1 MLYPFATATYVPCA
15 TILFEWFSERRGLA
29 AGIMYAGTGVGGT
42 IFPFLISGLINRFG
56 YKAAMVSLGLGYGII
71 GSLALLPIK
80 RRVPLPRRRGSE
92 VVGNE
97 GLRRPR
103 ASLRFMK
110 DRLVW
115 IGLGIIMV
123 SSLGNFIPSLWLPG
137 ALQWTDP
144 PLNYRVSA
152 KNLQRLRMI
161 SMSTPVGPVLSL
173 S

>member
-42 IFPFLISGLINRFG
+42 IFPFLIS
-56 YKAAMVSLGLGYGII
+56 

>member
-56 YKAAMVSLGLGYGII
+56 YKAAMVSMGLGYGII

-110 DRLVW
+110 DW
-115 IGLGIIMV
+115 YGSGLG
-123 SSLGNFIPSLWLPG
+123 SLWSVAWATLY
-137 ALQWTDP
+137 
-144 PLNYRVSA
+144 PLCGFPVRYNGRIRPWITEY
-152 KNLQRLRMI
+152 LLRI
-161 SMSTPVGPVLSL
+161 SSVCG
-173 S
+173 